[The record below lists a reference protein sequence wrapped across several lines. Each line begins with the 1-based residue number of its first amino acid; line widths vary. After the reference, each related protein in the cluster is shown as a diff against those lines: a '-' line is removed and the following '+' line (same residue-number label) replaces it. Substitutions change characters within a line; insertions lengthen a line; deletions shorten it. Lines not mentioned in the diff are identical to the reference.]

1 MLHPTSSTFSQGGD
15 GDLSLVAHAAVHAKS
30 QLQRWLEEVEEKL
43 KLQEHINAQE
53 KHRVDLLTV
62 ELDSTKFEL
71 DAATKEGEDQVKR
84 FRSLEKTVWQL
95 QARETEL
102 TNELRNEQ
110 GRWRCERWGGELKGS
125 SGSGV
130 TQAGL
135 HELKTRLAQVEAQH
149 DDVRRERDEALQAI
163 HDAEQ
168 EILRTRMATL
178 KKEEDLAQSRQDAHE
193 LYAQSEELQAQIAAQ
208 NQQIIP
214 LRFRI
219 AELEEH
225 VASLRS
231 ASPQDSWIPQEPSSL
246 AMELCTG
253 DGGQALLEQIRE
265 LEEELRDR
273 EARRLV
279 EAAEMEEMRQRLQ
292 THQRDNADLHRM
304 LERAQ
309 SDVEAA
315 IVEKNTEAKEVLRL
329 RDALAHASTLV
340 WR

>member
-1 MLHPTSSTFSQGGD
+1 M
-15 GDLSLVAHAAVHAKS
+15 
-30 QLQRWLEEVEEKL
+30 
-43 KLQEHINAQE
+43 
-53 KHRVDLLTV
+53 
-62 ELDSTKFEL
+62 
-71 DAATKEGEDQVKR
+71 
-84 FRSLEKTVWQL
+84 
-95 QARETEL
+95 
-102 TNELRNEQ
+102 
-110 GRWRCERWGGELKGS
+110 
-125 SGSGV
+125 
-130 TQAGL
+130 
-135 HELKTRLAQVEAQH
+135 
-149 DDVRRERDEALQAI
+149 
-163 HDAEQ
+163 
-168 EILRTRMATL
+168 
-178 KKEEDLAQSRQDAHE
+178 
-193 LYAQSEELQAQIAAQ
+193 
-208 NQQIIP
+208 
-214 LRFRI
+214 
-219 AELEEH
+219 
-225 VASLRS
+225 RS